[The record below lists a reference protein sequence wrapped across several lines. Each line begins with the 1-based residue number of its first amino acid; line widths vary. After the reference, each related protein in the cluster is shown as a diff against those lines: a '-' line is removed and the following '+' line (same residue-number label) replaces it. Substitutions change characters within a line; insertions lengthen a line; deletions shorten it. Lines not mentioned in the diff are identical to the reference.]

1 MESTQFIG
9 QILLVP
15 YNFCPKDWAY
25 CDGRTLQISNHNAL
39 FSLLG
44 TTYGGDGRTT
54 FALPDLRDR
63 VPVGASQTL
72 HLGDNGGNVAV
83 SPPLPDKPQPTIKT
97 QGTLAMTYIIA
108 LEGIYPPRD

>member
-1 MESTQFIG
+1 MEPTQFIG

-25 CDGRTLQISNHNAL
+25 CDGRTLQINNHHAL

-44 TTYGGDGRTT
+44 TTYGGDGRYT

-63 VPVGASQTL
+63 VPVGASQNL
-72 HLGDNGGNVAV
+72 HLGDKGGNVAV
-83 SPPLPDKPQPTIKT
+83 SPPLPDKPQPPIKT
-97 QGTLAMTYIIA
+97 QGTLGLTYIIA